1 MPMIQEIDK
10 RRNLYKNTLY
20 TGRGLYHSGFA
31 VKTSKAYYEGGQ
43 LLTSELGSGFLDLA
57 SIVNAGKTAAEF
69 VQNNKDLIQTGVS
82 TVGKIVDLGKSI
94 DDTVKKSKEIEQIKE
109 LRAKS
114 KKPKTEYKFTPE
126 QEDKMRK
133 LGQGFQTFKKA

>member
-20 TGRGLYHSGFA
+20 TGRGLYRSG
-31 VKTSKAYYEGGQ
+31 TSKAYNEGGQ

-94 DDTVKKSKEIEQIKE
+94 DDTVKKSQEIEQIKE

-114 KKPKTEYKFTPE
+114 RKPKTEYKFTPE

-133 LGQGFQTFKKA
+133 VGLGFQTFRKA